1 MPKKILFIAPY
12 PYDEAP
18 SQRFRFEQYI
28 VFLRENDFETEVVP
42 FLDKK
47 GWKALYKEG
56 GVFKKFLAMKR
67 AFLRRWALM
76 FRIRKYDHI
85 FIHREAS
92 MIGPPVFEWII
103 AKLLRRKFIYDFDDA
118 IWLPNYSESNAR
130 FHRLKMYGKVR
141 RIMKWA
147 DQVTAGNDFLA
158 EFARQYNSN
167 VQVIPTTVDTED
179 VHNQKGDPEN
189 DVPVIGWTGSHTTAA
204 YLKNLLPVLD
214 DLYQAKPFI
223 FRIVS
228 NQEPGLDRPYVDY
241 IKWSRE
247 NEIKVLCSFNIG
259 VMPLEDSIW
268 SKGKCGFKALQYM
281 ALEVPAVI
289 SPVGVNVQIV
299 SDGVDGY
306 LCQDNESWKKHL
318 SDLITDPE
326 LRKKLGAKGRQT
338 VEDRYSV
345 KAYKQRYLELF
356 Q

>member
-158 EFARQYNSN
+158 EFARKHNSN
-167 VQVIPTTVDTED
+167 VQVIPTTVDTEN
-179 VHNQKGDPEN
+179 VHNQKGNPEN
-189 DVPVIGWTGSHTTAA
+189 DIPVIGWTGSHTTAA

-214 DLYQAKPFI
+214 ELYQTKPFI

-326 LRKKLGAKGRQT
+326 LRKKLGANGRQT

-345 KAYKQRYLELF
+345 KAFKQRYLELF